1 MPIKKTPT
9 LIPDLCADP
18 LSSSLLRLLPNVDT
32 WDIPGISLVWG
43 DGTLDAAIYQAH
55 HLLMDARNA
64 FPLYAGCP
72 DALTRSLYAR
82 MYAEKTRAL
91 IPAPLH
97 PVTAG
102 QLCNSQHAVEFLI
115 DHCRANDAISIICA
129 GPLTNLAAAL
139 LIAPDIADT
148 IAVVAL
154 TCDIEGGIISGTS
167 IEHDLEASAIVFQR
181 CRKVAL
187 IPRTIDGRAVF
198 RNSLDK
204 LLMSYVMMPQS
215 SVREQPVTIKVYC
228 NQGRGLAILQNT
240 AGNTRLVQEFDTTFL
255 EKTDIFHW

>member
-1 MPIKKTPT
+1 
-9 LIPDLCADP
+9 
-18 LSSSLLRLLPNVDT
+18 
-32 WDIPGISLVWG
+32 
-43 DGTLDAAIYQAH
+43 
-55 HLLMDARNA
+55 
-64 FPLYAGCP
+64 
-72 DALTRSLYAR
+72 R

-115 DHCRANDAISIICA
+115 DHCRANDAISMICA

-148 IAVVAL
+148 IAIVAL

-181 CRKVAL
+181 CRQVAL

-198 RNSLDK
+198 RSSLDK
-204 LLMSYVMMPQS
+204 LLMSYIMMPQS
-215 SVREQPVTIKVYC
+215 SVCEQPVTIKVYC

-240 AGNTRLVQEFDTTFL
+240 AGNTRLVQEF
-255 EKTDIFHW
+255 